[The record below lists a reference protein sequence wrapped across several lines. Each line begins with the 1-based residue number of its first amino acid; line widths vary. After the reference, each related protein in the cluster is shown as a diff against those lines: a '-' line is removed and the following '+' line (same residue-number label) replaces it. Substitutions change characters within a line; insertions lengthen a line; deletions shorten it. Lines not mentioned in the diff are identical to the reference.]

1 MKYKNEAEIMRAL
14 GIDTWR
20 HLSKEKAVR
29 FAAMMPDMD
38 TEVAMKIVEQFPEF
52 RKFAT
57 DAFGAIEKAHEA
69 TLADGRHSL
78 DQVYQALRANREIFE
93 RELHRGDLTWEQRKH
108 LLELIQETARLA
120 SQKDTEHKRH
130 VDGLLKKAMVG
141 VGSALALGVVFVGG
155 RILVQGKEEPDDSEE
170 S

>member
-1 MKYKNEAEIMRAL
+1 MKYTNEAEIMHAL

-20 HLSKEKAVR
+20 HLSKEKMVK

-38 TEVAMKIVEQFPEF
+38 TEVALKIVEQFPEF

-57 DAFGAIEKAHEA
+57 DSFGAIEKAHAA
-69 TLADGRHSL
+69 TLADGKHSL
-78 DQVYQALRANREIFE
+78 DQVYQALRQNREIFE
-93 RELHRGDLTWEQRKH
+93 RELRRDDLTWEQRMH

-120 SQKDTEHKRH
+120 AQKDTEHKRH
-130 VDGLLKKAMVG
+130 VGDLLKKTMVG
-141 VGSALALGVVFVGG
+141 VGSAVALGVVFVGG
-155 RILVQGKEEPDDSEE
+155 RILTQGREEPDGSGE

>member
-1 MKYKNEAEIMRAL
+1 MEAPQHEVQERSRDHARAR
-14 GIDTWR
+14 DR
-20 HLSKEKAVR
+20 HLEDLSKEKTIR

-78 DQVYQALRANREIFE
+78 DQVYQALRENREIFE
-93 RELHRGDLTWEQRKH
+93 RELRRDDLTWEQRKH

-120 SQKDTEHKRH
+120 SQRTPST
-130 VDGLLKKAMVG
+130 
-141 VGSALALGVVFVGG
+141 SATWTVC
-155 RILVQGKEEPDDSEE
+155 
-170 S
+170 

>member
-20 HLSKEKAVR
+20 HLSKEKTVR

-69 TLADGRHSL
+69 TRGR
-78 DQVYQALRANREIFE
+78 QAQPGSGLPGPPGEPGDLRAGTPQGRPDLGAEEAPPRTHPGNGKTCFSEGHRAQAPRGRSAEEGHGRCRF
-93 RELHRGDLTWEQRKH
+93 RGRSGGGLHWRPVPGPRQ
-108 LLELIQETARLA
+108 
-120 SQKDTEHKRH
+120 
-130 VDGLLKKAMVG
+130 
-141 VGSALALGVVFVGG
+141 G
-155 RILVQGKEEPDDSEE
+155 RTR
-170 S
+170 

>member
-1 MKYKNEAEIMRAL
+1 MKRGEERATEAGRPDPADDIVDELLSLTVCPTWLVGL
-14 GIDTWR
+14 GTSW
-20 HLSKEKAVR
+20 
-29 FAAMMPDMD
+29 
-38 TEVAMKIVEQFPEF
+38 IVEQFPEF

-78 DQVYQALRANREIFE
+78 DQVYQALRQNREIFE
-93 RELHRGDLTWEQRKH
+93 RELQRDDLTWEQRKH

-130 VDGLLKKAMVG
+130 GGDLLKKTMLS
-141 VGSALALGVVFVGG
+141 VGSVAALAVVFVGG
-155 RILVQGKEEPDDSEE
+155 RILVQNREEPDDSGK

>member
-1 MKYKNEAEIMRAL
+1 MKYKNEAEIMHAL

-20 HLSKEKAVR
+20 HLSKEKMIR

-78 DQVYQALRANREIFE
+78 DQVYQALRQNREIFE
-93 RELHRGDLTWEQRKH
+93 RELQRDDLTWEQRKH
-108 LLELIQETARLA
+108 LLKLIQETARLA

-130 VDGLLKKAMVG
+130 GGDLLKKTMLG
-141 VGSALALGVVFVGG
+141 VGSVAALAVVFVGG
-155 RILVQGKEEPDDSEE
+155 RILVQNREEPDDSGK